1 RGRDV
6 LLVQG
11 RPRVHEHVVDLARVV
26 DGDRVLVGRT
36 GHLAGDRVLDGLGD
50 RADLRLG
57 HLATEVLDVER
68 QLLVRD
74 RHSRVGRGVE
84 RDVDRGLG
92 QLVHRDDARTGDVG
106 TADGRVVLAGAA
118 QRAGTGRGARGH
130 ADGDRVTGGALEA
143 AARVA
148 PHQ

>member
-1 RGRDV
+1 
-6 LLVQG
+6 
-11 RPRVHEHVVDLARVV
+11 
-26 DGDRVLVGRT
+26 
-36 GHLAGDRVLDGLGD
+36 
-50 RADLRLG
+50 
-57 HLATEVLDVER
+57 ER

-106 TADGRVVLAGAA
+106 TTDVRVVLAGAA

-130 ADGDRVTGGALEA
+130 ADGDRVTGGAAERT
-143 AARVA
+143 ARVP
-148 PHQ
+148 PHQGREHDLALQHAEGEVSNLLRLEE